1 VRVVNMLPGVT
12 CERSA
17 AVKDELILS
26 GNDIELVSRSTAL
39 IHQVRGGSGG
49 AERGSREGFFWRR
62 WAVGACQEGG
72 QAAEAAAWRV
82 WRQHACWAG
91 QQNSRDA
98 QGLKR
103 GEVPRQRNL
112 VVF

>member
-1 VRVVNMLPGVT
+1 MRVVNMLPGVT

-49 AERGSREGFFWRR
+49 AERGGREGFFGRR
-62 WAVGACQEGG
+62 WAVGACQEVDRQLKQPRGVCGG
-72 QAAEAAAWRV
+72 SMP
-82 WRQHACWAG
+82 AG
-91 QQNSRDA
+91 QGSKTPGMRKD
-98 QGLKR
+98 
-103 GEVPRQRNL
+103 
-112 VVF
+112 